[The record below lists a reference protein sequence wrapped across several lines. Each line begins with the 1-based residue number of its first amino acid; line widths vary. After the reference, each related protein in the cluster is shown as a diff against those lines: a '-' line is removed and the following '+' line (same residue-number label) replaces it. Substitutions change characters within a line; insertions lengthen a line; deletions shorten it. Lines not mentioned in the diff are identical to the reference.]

1 MNILNQNQTIT
12 FGQLVPT
19 EPLLKA
25 AIKIHKFED
34 AKILNK
40 AVGVN
45 YSGHIGFYQRAI
57 VISDK
62 IIKDNPN
69 IAEIV
74 SHLQKIE
81 DLQAKQKEIELIKTK
96 YGEYIDLIVK

>member
-1 MNILNQNQTIT
+1 MNILNQNQAIT

-34 AKILNK
+34 AKILNN
-40 AVGVN
+40 AIGVN
-45 YSGHIGFYQRAI
+45 YSGHISFYQRAI
-57 VISDK
+57 VISDR
-62 IIKDNPN
+62 IIKNNPK

-74 SHLQKIE
+74 SDLQNTA
-81 DLQAKQKEIELIKTK
+81 DLQAKLKKIELIKIK
-96 YGEYIDLIVK
+96 YGESLDLIIK